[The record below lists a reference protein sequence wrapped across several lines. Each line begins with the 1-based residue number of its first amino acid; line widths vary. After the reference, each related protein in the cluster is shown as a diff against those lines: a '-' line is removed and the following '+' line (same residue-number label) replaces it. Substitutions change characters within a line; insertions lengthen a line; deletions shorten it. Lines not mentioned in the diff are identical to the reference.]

1 MSKTLTVLTT
11 FVVFGVYTHGALA
24 GKVNPRASCEMSI
37 WGESFKDC
45 KSKLVNQT
53 DGAFYQVKQVQDFSK
68 PVPMTGFVA
77 TLSDAQKELA
87 LDYRGDDTV
96 GLEGAEQRIA
106 SAKTFTEVLE
116 ILGS

>member
-24 GKVNPRASCEMSI
+24 GKVNPKASCEISM

-45 KSKLVNQT
+45 KAKLVNQT
-53 DGAFYQVKQVQDFSK
+53 DGAFYRVKSVVDHSK

-77 TLSDAQKELA
+77 TLSEEQKTLA
-87 LDYRGDDTV
+87 LEYRGDDTV
-96 GLEGAEQRIA
+96 GVPDVEKEIAE
-106 SAKTFTEVLE
+106 AKTLGEVLE
-116 ILGS
+116 VLGV